1 PQNAVIPPPI
11 NIKGLFNLDVDN
23 DIWQDVGLVDDK
35 FEGKVLPWLGDEDV
49 QNGIQLVQEL
59 TNCRDELSLCERELY
74 SLQLWFEEES
84 AALMAALG
92 ACEGEELIFP
102 FVE

>member
-11 NIKGLFNLDVDN
+11 DIKGLFNLDVDN
-23 DIWQDVGLVDDK
+23 DIWQDVGLADDK

-49 QNGIQLVQEL
+49 RMHPTCSRI
-59 TNCRDELSLCERELY
+59 TNCRDELSLCEWELY

-84 AALMAALG
+84 AALMAALW
-92 ACEGEELIFP
+92 ACEGEELIISIC
-102 FVE
+102 